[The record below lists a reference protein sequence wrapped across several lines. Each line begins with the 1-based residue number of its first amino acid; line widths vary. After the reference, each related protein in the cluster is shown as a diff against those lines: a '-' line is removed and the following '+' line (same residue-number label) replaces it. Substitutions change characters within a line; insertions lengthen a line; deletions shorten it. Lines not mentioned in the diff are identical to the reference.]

1 MHKQNQTPSLGFFA
15 ALSTVIGTVIG
26 SGIFFKAT
34 ATAQATGTV
43 SLALLV
49 WLLGGLITICA
60 GLTTAELAAAFPQ
73 TGGLTIYIQKSYGH
87 FWGFLAGWA
96 QALIYFPAQVAAA
109 AIAFATQVLVLFNLN
124 AHWLVPVALVTTLTV
139 LSLNLISAA
148 VGGWVSAVT
157 MVVKLI
163 PIAALVILGFFHQK
177 TADFSLLPI
186 TSPHHPALLTALGSG
201 LLATMFAYD
210 GWIHV
215 GNLAG
220 EMKNPK
226 VDLPRAITL
235 GLGLVT
241 LIYLLVNAV
250 FLFVAPLPQVA
261 AHLNIANQVAHL
273 VFGPIG
279 GKVLTVGIMI
289 SVYGALNGFLMT
301 GMRIPLVMGRLGY
314 FPWQRAFSALN
325 RGGVPWVGS
334 LLQFA
339 IAAIMM
345 LSGTFDTI
353 TNMLVV
359 VIWCFYCLAFGAVF
373 ILRQR
378 QPDLMRP
385 YRVPGYPVIPVIA
398 LLGGLFIVFTTLIT
412 QPVVTGIGILAT
424 AAGIPVYYYQ
434 KRQGRLPA

>member
-1 MHKQNQTPSLGFFA
+1 MEKQTKAPTLGFFA

-34 ATAQATGTV
+34 ATASATGTV
-43 SLALLV
+43 TLSLFV

-109 AIAFATQVLVLFNLN
+109 AIAFATQVLVLFNLG
-124 AHWLVPVALVTTLTV
+124 AHWLVPIALLTTLTV
-139 LSLNLISAA
+139 LSLNLVSAA
-148 VGGWVSAVT
+148 VGGWVSTVT
-157 MVVKLI
+157 MVVKLL
-163 PIAALVILGFFHQK
+163 PIVVLVVLGFFHQR
-177 TADFSLLPI
+177 TGDFTFLPVTTSGHPLATSLG
-186 TSPHHPALLTALGSG
+186 AG

-220 EMKNPK
+220 EMKNPR

-250 FLFVAPLPQVA
+250 FLYVAPLPQVA
-261 AHLNIANQVAHL
+261 HHLNIANQVAHL
-273 VFGPIG
+273 LFGPLG
-279 GKVLTVGIMI
+279 GKIITVGIMI

-301 GMRIPLVMGRLGY
+301 GMRVPLVMGRLGY
-314 FPWQRAFSALN
+314 FPWAHAFAALN
-325 RGGVPWVGS
+325 RGGVPWVGG
-334 LLQFA
+334 LIQFA
-339 IAAIMM
+339 IAALMM

-373 ILRQR
+373 ILRRR
-378 QPDLMRP
+378 QPDLVRP
-385 YRVPGYPVIPVIA
+385 YRVPGYPLIPVVA
-398 LLGGLFIVFTTLIT
+398 LIGGLFIVITTLIT
-412 QPVVTGIGILAT
+412 QPLVTGTGVLAT
-424 AAGIPVYYYQ
+424 ALGIPVYYYQ
-434 KRQGRLPA
+434 RHHGRLPD